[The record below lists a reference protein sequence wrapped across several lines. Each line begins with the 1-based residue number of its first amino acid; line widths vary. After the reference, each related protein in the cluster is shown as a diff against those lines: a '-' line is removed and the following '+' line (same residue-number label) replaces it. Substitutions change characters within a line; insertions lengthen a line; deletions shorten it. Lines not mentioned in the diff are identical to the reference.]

1 MSRNITPAARAALHA
16 PETDDVFLVLL
27 TLDHADMS
35 APIRVC
41 NNTTDITSRGDIYI
55 AYPFQLTLPDDEDN
69 RPPRARLTIDNID
82 RQIVQAVRDLTS
94 SPTVTIDII
103 RAAEPDV
110 VEAQFQDFR
119 FTNISYDSHMVEG
132 DLTVEDFTAEP
143 YPAASFSPSLFP
155 GLF

>member
-1 MSRNITPAARAALHA
+1 MSRPITSAARAALYA
-16 PETDDVFLVLL
+16 PDTSDVFLVLL
-27 TLDHADMS
+27 TIDHADMQS
-35 APIRVC
+35 PIRVC
-41 NNTTDITSRGDIYI
+41 NNTADITSRGDIYI

-69 RPPRARLTIDNID
+69 RPPRARLTIDNVD
-82 RQIVQAVRDLTS
+82 RQIVQAVRSLTS
-94 SPTVTIDII
+94 SPMVTIEII
-103 RAAEPDV
+103 RAAAPDV